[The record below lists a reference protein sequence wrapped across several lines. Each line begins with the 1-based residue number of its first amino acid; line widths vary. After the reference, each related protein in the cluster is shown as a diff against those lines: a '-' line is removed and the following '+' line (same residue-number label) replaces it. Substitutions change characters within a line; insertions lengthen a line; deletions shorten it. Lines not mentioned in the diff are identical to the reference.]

1 MKINEEILDP
11 SKTLTLKGLDNYF
24 NELISLYNNNN
35 LPKVTLLSG
44 KKGTGKLTLINH
56 FIQYCFDK
64 DFYDL
69 ENKSI
74 KSNSNIFIKRLNNIF
89 PNVMIVKNEWPNKV
103 KIDDIRIVKQI
114 LLKSTFDD
122 KPRFII
128 FDDVELMSNNCANAL
143 LKIIEE
149 PSKNNFFVLIDNNQ
163 AKLLETIASRCLVS
177 KIFINNTERIKTI
190 EYLINFYKLEV
201 VVDYLNSDL
210 TPGSFLKYNSISL
223 NSQITDDLD
232 FITKIHILLKSYKK
246 DKNRDLISFAI
257 FLTDQYYFK
266 LALANQNKIDTL
278 SENKIKTMNVL
289 NDYATYNL
297 NLNAVIESISNK
309 PYHV

>member
-11 SKTLTLKGLDNYF
+11 SKTLALKGLDNYF

-69 ENKSI
+69 ENKLI
-74 KSNSNIFIKRLNNIF
+74 KSNSNIFNKRLNNIF

-190 EYLINFYKLEV
+190 KYLINFYKLEV

-210 TPGSFLKYNSISL
+210 TPGSFLRYNSISL
-223 NSQITDDLD
+223 NNQITDDLD

>member
-74 KSNSNIFIKRLNNIF
+74 KSNSNIFDKRLNNIF

-177 KIFINNTERIKTI
+177 KVFINNTERIKII

-266 LALANQNKIDTL
+266 LALANQNKIVTL

>member
-74 KSNSNIFIKRLNNIF
+74 KSNSNIFNKRLNNIF

-177 KIFINNTERIKTI
+177 KVFINNTERIKTI

-223 NSQITDDLD
+223 NNQITDDLD

>member
-11 SKTLTLKGLDNYF
+11 SKTLALKGLDNYF

-69 ENKSI
+69 ENKLI
-74 KSNSNIFIKRLNNIF
+74 KSNSNIFNKRLNNIF

-190 EYLINFYKLEV
+190 KYLINFYKLEV

-210 TPGSFLKYNSISL
+210 TPGSFLRYDSISL
-223 NSQITDDLD
+223 NNQITDDLD

>member
-1 MKINEEILDP
+1 M
-11 SKTLTLKGLDNYF
+11 
-24 NELISLYNNNN
+24 
-35 LPKVTLLSG
+35 
-44 KKGTGKLTLINH
+44 
-56 FIQYCFDK
+56 
-64 DFYDL
+64 
-69 ENKSI
+69 
-74 KSNSNIFIKRLNNIF
+74 
-89 PNVMIVKNEWPNKV
+89 
-103 KIDDIRIVKQI
+103 
-114 LLKSTFDD
+114 
-122 KPRFII
+122 
-128 FDDVELMSNNCANAL
+128 
-143 LKIIEE
+143 
-149 PSKNNFFVLIDNNQ
+149 VLW
-163 AKLLETIASRCLVS
+163 AVFSCKTIASRCLVS

-210 TPGSFLKYNSISL
+210 TPGSFLRYNSISL
-223 NSQITDDLD
+223 NNQITDDLD

-266 LALANQNKIDTL
+266 LALSNQNKIDKL

-297 NLNAVIESISNK
+297 NINAVIESISNK